1 MRQPGRIWQQA
12 MGRGQGRKNALSI
25 EPAWEEG
32 RPLIPKVREKRGAWE
47 GAASPLPPGERGGG
61 GEEMAF

>member
-1 MRQPGRIWQQA
+1 

-47 GAASPLPPGERGGG
+47 GAASPLPPGERGVG
-61 GEEMAF
+61 GEEMAC